1 MTTRSIEKIVDEQV
15 RRWEILR
22 KEKKEEEEGL
32 SVITVSREP
41 GSGGRIVAEGIAER
55 LGYYLYH
62 IEIIQKMAES
72 AEISSRIL
80 QTLDEKGLSALDDWI
95 AELVNQRHLWPD
107 QYLKHLMKVIGVIGK
122 HGQAVIVGRG
132 ATFILPPDQRFSIRV
147 VAPLDDRVKNVANT
161 FNIPLEEAKRRV
173 LRTES
178 DRRAFTRKYF
188 HVDIANPLNY
198 DVVINTGRLSMAA
211 ATEAALSALNQ
222 KKSSSPLSFETLHR
236 GNL

>member
-1 MTTRSIEKIVDEQV
+1 MMTTRSIEKIIDEQV
-15 RRWEILR
+15 RKWEILR
-22 KEKKEEEEGL
+22 KEKKEEEEGI

-55 LGYYLYH
+55 LGFDLYH
-62 IEIIQKMAES
+62 REIIQEMADS
-72 AEISSRIL
+72 ADISTRIL
-80 QTLDEKGLSALDDWI
+80 ETLDEKRLSALEDWI

-107 QYLKHLMKVIGVIGK
+107 QYLKHLMKVIGIIGK

-147 VAPLDDRVKNVANT
+147 VAPFDDRVKNVASN
-161 FNIPLEEAKRRV
+161 FDVPLEEAKRRV

-188 HVDIANPLNY
+188 HVDVSNPINY
-198 DVVINTGRLSMAA
+198 DVVLNTGKLSMAA
-211 ATEAALSALNQ
+211 AAEAALSALNQ
-222 KKSSSPLSFETLHR
+222 RKT
-236 GNL
+236 